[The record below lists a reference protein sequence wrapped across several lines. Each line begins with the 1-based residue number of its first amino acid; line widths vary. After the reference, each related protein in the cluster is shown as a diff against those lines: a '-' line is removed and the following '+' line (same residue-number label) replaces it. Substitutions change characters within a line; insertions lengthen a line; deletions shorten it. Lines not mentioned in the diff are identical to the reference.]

1 MDACESTVE
10 RGSHVKVWAI
20 GNQKGGVGKTTTA
33 ITLAGIMAM
42 RGQRTLMVDLDAHG
56 SLSAYFGLDP
66 DRVEDSAYRLFN
78 DRTLNPVQVV
88 TETRFNRLFMLPAS
102 TAMATL
108 DRQLGT
114 QHGQGLIIST
124 ALQRLKDKFDFVII
138 DCPPTLGILLV
149 NALAACDHL
158 IIPVQTEFLALKG
171 LERMLHTLG
180 MIQRSTRRDLPYT
193 ILPTMFDRRTRAS
206 QDSLDQMRAK
216 YMLRLASTV
225 IPVDTHFRDA
235 SRQGVPLPMRS
246 MSERGVLAYA
256 ALADQLL
263 PAGVRGAQQKDA
275 MENVIRL
282 NAPYNE
288 RSLPS

>member
-1 MDACESTVE
+1 M
-10 RGSHVKVWAI
+10 KIWAI

-33 ITLAGIMAM
+33 ITLAGIMAT
-42 RGQRTLMVDLDAHG
+42 RGHRTLMVDLDPHG
-56 SLSAYFGLDP
+56 SLTAYFGLDP
-66 DRVEDSAYRLFN
+66 DSIEGSAYRLFN
-78 DRTLNPVQVV
+78 DRAFNTAQVV

-108 DRQLGT
+108 DRQLGA
-114 QHGQGLIIST
+114 QHGQGLVINA
-124 ALQRLKDKFDFVII
+124 ALQQLKGLFDFVVI

-149 NALAACDHL
+149 NALAACEHL
-158 IIPVQTEFLALKG
+158 IIPVQTEFLAMKG
-171 LERMLHTLG
+171 LERMLHTLT

-193 ILPTMFDRRTRAS
+193 ILPTLFDRRTRAS

-246 MSERGVLAYA
+246 MSERGVLAYS
-256 ALADQLL
+256 ALVDQLL
-263 PAGVRGAQQKDA
+263 RAAPRAVRENGTA
-275 MENVIRL
+275 ENVIPL
-282 NAPYNE
+282 NTPYNE
-288 RSLPS
+288 RLLSS

>member
-1 MDACESTVE
+1 M
-10 RGSHVKVWAI
+10 KIWAI
-20 GNQKGGVGKTTTA
+20 GNQKGGVGKTTSA
-33 ITLAGIMAM
+33 VTLAGIMAA
-42 RGQRTLMVDLDAHG
+42 RGYRTLMVDLDPHG
-56 SLSAYFGLDP
+56 SLTAYFGLDP
-66 DRVEDSAYRLFN
+66 DTVDGSAYRLFN
-78 DRTLNPVQVV
+78 DRGLDPAQVV
-88 TETRFNRLFMLPAS
+88 TETRFNRLCMLPAS

-114 QHGQGLIIST
+114 QQGQGLVISA
-124 ALQRLKDKFDFVII
+124 ALRRLQGQFDFVVI

-158 IIPVQTEFLALKG
+158 IIPVQTEFLAMKG
-171 LERMLHTLG
+171 LERMLHTLS

-206 QDSLDQMRAK
+206 QDSLDQMRSK

-235 SRQGVPLPMRS
+235 SRQGVPLPLRS
-246 MSERGVLAYA
+246 MSERGVLAYI
-256 ALADQLL
+256 ALVDQLM
-263 PAGVRGAQQKDA
+263 PATARGVGENTT
-275 MENVIRL
+275 ENVIPL

-288 RSLPS
+288 RLLSS

>member
-1 MDACESTVE
+1 M
-10 RGSHVKVWAI
+10 KIWAI

-33 ITLAGIMAM
+33 VTLAGIMAA
-42 RGQRTLMVDLDAHG
+42 RGHRTLMVDLDPHG
-56 SLSAYFGLDP
+56 SLTAYFGLDP
-66 DRVEDSAYRLFN
+66 DQVDDSAYRLFN
-78 DRTLNPVQVV
+78 DKKLSPERVV

-108 DRQLGT
+108 DRQLGA
-114 QHGQGLIIST
+114 QNGQGLVISA
-124 ALQRLKDKFDFVII
+124 ALQNLKDKFDFVVI

-149 NALAACDHL
+149 NALAACEHL
-158 IIPVQTEFLALKG
+158 IIPVQTEFLAIKG
-171 LERMLHTLG
+171 LERMLHTLS

-206 QDSLDQMRAK
+206 QESLDQMRAK
-216 YMLRLASTV
+216 YVMRLASTV

-256 ALADQLL
+256 ALVDQLVPVVV
-263 PAGVRGAQQKDA
+263 PAARQTGGA
-275 MENVIRL
+275 ENVIPL
-282 NAPYNE
+282 NAAYNE
-288 RSLPS
+288 RAMSS

>member
-1 MDACESTVE
+1 M
-10 RGSHVKVWAI
+10 KIWAI

-33 ITLAGIMAM
+33 VTLAGIMAA
-42 RGQRTLMVDLDAHG
+42 RGHRTLMVDLDPHG
-56 SLSAYFGLDP
+56 SLTAYFGLDP
-66 DRVEDSAYRLFN
+66 DCVEGSAYRLFN
-78 DRTLNPVQVV
+78 DRTLNPAQVV

-108 DRQLGT
+108 DRQLGA
-114 QHGQGLIIST
+114 QHGQGLVINA
-124 ALQRLKDKFDFVII
+124 ALQRLKDSFDFVVI

-149 NALAACDHL
+149 NALAACEHL
-158 IIPVQTEFLALKG
+158 IIPVQTEFLAIKG
-171 LERMLHTLG
+171 LERMLHTLS

-206 QDSLDQMRAK
+206 QESLDQMRAK
-216 YMLRLASTV
+216 YILRLASTV

-246 MSERGVLAYA
+246 MSERGVLAYS
-256 ALADQLL
+256 ALVDQLI
-263 PAGVRGAQQKDA
+263 PMTPRVVRENGAA
-275 MENVIRL
+275 ENVIPL

-288 RSLPS
+288 RSWSS

>member
-1 MDACESTVE
+1 M
-10 RGSHVKVWAI
+10 KVWAI

-33 ITLAGIMAM
+33 VTLAAIMAV
-42 RGQRTLMVDLDAHG
+42 RGQRTLLVDLDPHG

-66 DRVEDSAYRLFN
+66 DGVKDSVYRLFT
-78 DRTLNPVQVV
+78 DRTLNPAQVV
-88 TETRFNRLFMLPAS
+88 TETRFNRLALLPAS

-108 DRQLGT
+108 DRQLGA
-114 QHGQGLIIST
+114 QSGQGLVLRT
-124 ALQRLKDKFDFVII
+124 ALRQLKDAFDFVVI

-158 IIPVQTEFLALKG
+158 IIPVQTEFLAIKG

-206 QDSLDQMRAK
+206 QDSLEQLRAK
-216 YMLRLASTV
+216 YVLRLASTV

-256 ALADQLL
+256 ALVDQLL
-263 PAGVRGAQQKDA
+263 PASPHSTPENGGV
-275 MENVIRL
+275 ENVIPL

-288 RSLPS
+288 RALPS

>member
-1 MDACESTVE
+1 M
-10 RGSHVKVWAI
+10 KVWAI

-33 ITLAGIMAM
+33 VTLAGIMAS
-42 RGQRTLMVDLDAHG
+42 RGHRTLMVDLDPHG
-56 SLSAYFGLDP
+56 SLTAYFGLDP
-66 DRVEDSAYRLFN
+66 DCVEASASRLFN
-78 DRTLNPVQVV
+78 DRTLSPAQVV

-108 DRQLGT
+108 DRQLGA
-114 QHGQGLIIST
+114 QHGQGLVINA
-124 ALQRLKDKFDFVII
+124 ALQRLKDSFDFVVI

-149 NALAACDHL
+149 NALAACEHL
-158 IIPVQTEFLALKG
+158 IIPVQTEFLAMKG

-206 QDSLDQMRAK
+206 QDSLDQMRTK
-216 YMLRLASTV
+216 YVLRLASTV

-256 ALADQLL
+256 ALIDQLM
-263 PAGVRGAQQKDA
+263 PAAPRATRENSSA
-275 MENVIRL
+275 ENVIPL
-282 NAPYNE
+282 NAPFNE
-288 RSLPS
+288 RSWSSS

>member
-1 MDACESTVE
+1 M
-10 RGSHVKVWAI
+10 KVWAI

-33 ITLAGIMAM
+33 VTLAGIMAA

-56 SLSAYFGLDP
+56 SLTAYFGHDP
-66 DRVEDSAYRLFN
+66 DQVENSAYRLFN

-88 TETRFNRLFMLPAS
+88 TETRFNRLYLLPAS

-108 DRQLGT
+108 DRQLGA
-114 QHGQGLIIST
+114 QNGQGLVISS
-124 ALQRLKDKFDFVII
+124 ALQRLKDKFDFVVI

-158 IIPVQTEFLALKG
+158 IIPVQTEFLAMKG

-180 MIQRSTRRDLPYT
+180 MIQRSTHRDLPYT

-206 QDSLDQMRAK
+206 QESLDQMRDK

-225 IPVDTHFRDA
+225 IPVDTQFRDA
-235 SRQGVPLPMRS
+235 SRQGIPLPMRS
-246 MSERGVLAYA
+246 MSERGVLAYSS
-256 ALADQLL
+256 LIEQLL
-263 PAGVRGAQQKDA
+263 PTPLRTTPANALEAGVIPQS
-275 MENVIRL
+275 
-282 NAPYNE
+282 PPFNE
-288 RSLPS
+288 RSLSS

>member
-1 MDACESTVE
+1 MAE
-10 RGSHVKVWAI
+10 RGH
-20 GNQKGGVGKTTTA
+20 
-33 ITLAGIMAM
+33 
-42 RGQRTLMVDLDAHG
+42 RTLMVDLDPHG

-66 DRVEDSAYRLFN
+66 DNVKDSAYRLFN
-78 DRTLNPVQVV
+78 DRSLNPAQVV

-108 DRQLGT
+108 DRQLGA
-114 QHGQGLIIST
+114 QQGQGLVIST
-124 ALQRLKDKFDFVII
+124 ALQRLKDRFDFVVI

-158 IIPVQTEFLALKG
+158 IIPVQTEFLAIKG
-171 LERMLHTLG
+171 LERMLHTLS

-193 ILPTMFDRRTRAS
+193 ILPTLFDRRTRAS
-206 QDSLDQMRAK
+206 QDSLDQIRAK
-216 YMLRLASTV
+216 YVLHLAATV

-246 MSERGVLAYA
+246 MSERGVLAYV
-256 ALADQLL
+256 ALVDQLM
-263 PAGVRGAQQKDA
+263 PTDRQSRRSNETA
-275 MENVIRL
+275 ENVIPL

-288 RSLPS
+288 RSWSS

>member
-1 MDACESTVE
+1 M
-10 RGSHVKVWAI
+10 
-20 GNQKGGVGKTTTA
+20 GKTTTA
-33 ITLAGIMAM
+33 VTLAGIMAA
-42 RGQRTLMVDLDAHG
+42 RGHRTLMVDLDPHG
-56 SLSAYFGLDP
+56 SLTAYFGLDP
-66 DRVEDSAYRLFN
+66 DHVEDSAYRLFN
-78 DRTLNPVQVV
+78 DKKLNPERVV

-108 DRQLGT
+108 DRQLGA
-114 QHGQGLIIST
+114 QNGQGLVISA
-124 ALQRLKDKFDFVII
+124 ALQQLKDKFDFVVI

-149 NALAACDHL
+149 NALAACEHL
-158 IIPVQTEFLALKG
+158 IIPVQTEFLAIKG
-171 LERMLHTLG
+171 LERMLHTLS

-206 QDSLDQMRAK
+206 QESLDQMRAK
-216 YMLRLASTV
+216 YVMRLASTV

-256 ALADQLL
+256 ALVDQLVPVVV
-263 PAGVRGAQQKDA
+263 PAARQTGGA
-275 MENVIRL
+275 ENVIPL

-288 RSLPS
+288 RTMSS